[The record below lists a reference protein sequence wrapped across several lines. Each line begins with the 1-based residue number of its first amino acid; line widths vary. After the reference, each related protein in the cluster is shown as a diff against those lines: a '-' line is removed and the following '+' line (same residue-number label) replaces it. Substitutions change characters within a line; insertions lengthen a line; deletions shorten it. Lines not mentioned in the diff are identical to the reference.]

1 MSRAAVAFPA
11 RGSYGPASLGS
22 LPAGHPWVRRADEL
36 REGSGLPL
44 LSELDRAQRFDSAVH
59 LRSANA
65 SLLTFLCGLLD
76 AERIAGDHE
85 VVVVVASSTGWYTAL
100 AASGALEFDD
110 AFRLTQTMALLAEEP
125 IDAEG
130 AGGQLVYPLTDD
142 QWPTDP
148 EQAAALA
155 TVLADATS
163 RASSTNGGNGS
174 GAHGADVHRALELGA
189 FSVLTGSTA
198 ALGRLAAALPPV
210 QLGARRFPL
219 RPAMQEAWHT
229 PLRRRA
235 AQAAADLLAD
245 LSWSAPN
252 VTLVDGRGSRFTPYS
267 TDPAELARLTLV
279 EQPISTYDFARSLRV
294 ALREYA
300 PDVILLPGPGAS
312 LGEVSAQ
319 IVVAE
324 GYRGIR
330 SRSDLEATQASTTP
344 ILLSR
349 RR

>member
-22 LPAGHPWVRRADEL
+22 LPEAHPWVRRADQL
-36 REGSGLPL
+36 RREVHLAPLSG
-44 LSELDRAQRFDSAVH
+44 LDRALAFDPAVH

-65 SLLTFLCGLLD
+65 SPLTFLCGLLD

-110 AFRLTQTMALLAEEP
+110 AFRLVQTMALLAEEP
-125 IDAEG
+125 LDADDP
-130 AGGQLVYPLTDD
+130 GGQLIYPLTDEE
-142 QWPTDP
+142 WRIDP
-148 EQAAALA
+148 VRATTLDSALA
-155 TVLADATS
+155 EHAGE
-163 RASSTNGGNGS
+163 NG
-174 GAHGADVHRALELGA
+174 HHPTVHRALELGA
-189 FSVLTGSTA
+189 FTVLSGTDAGLERVTS
-198 ALGRLAAALPPV
+198 ALPPV
-210 QLGARRFPL
+210 QIGSRRFPL

-229 PLRRRA
+229 PLRKRV
-235 AQAAADLLAD
+235 AADASRTLGGLRWA
-245 LSWSAPN
+245 APN

-267 TDPAELARLTLV
+267 TDPAELARHTV
-279 EQPISTYDFARSLRV
+279 EEQPVMTYDFARGLRV

-312 LGEVSAQ
+312 LAEVSAQ
-319 IVVAE
+319 IIVAE

-330 SRSDLEATQASTTP
+330 TRAELETLQAGPAP
-344 ILLSR
+344 ILLSMR
-349 RR
+349 R